1 MTNFKFWQNSKC
13 YKTQT
18 VTKPQW
24 WQTIKLFIV
33 NCSHFYLFSAT
44 QQQQKSLIAME
55 DNLKHTKG
63 ILDPRTPLF
72 SKSDWTLQSSWS
84 LFLPSL
90 TICSCCDTHADS
102 YWMLWVERI
111 LWVFHNIP
119 TQIHQIITFSS
130 DKRLTLAIKILKYK
144 FMFIFSFFLYFT
156 KIKLQGNIQSAVH
169 RQAVRIYL
177 KLTALHGRNFW
188 TNHGI
193 QNLTR
198 FELSYSTV
206 KPFRNDSDSNN
217 I

>member
-13 YKTQT
+13 CKTQT

-24 WQTIKLFIV
+24 WQTIKFFII

-44 QQQQKSLIAME
+44 QQQQVSLIAME
-55 DNLKHTKG
+55 DNFKHTKG

-72 SKSDWTLQSSWS
+72 SKSGWTLRSSWS
-84 LFLPSL
+84 LFFPSL

-102 YWMLWVERI
+102 YWILWVERI

-130 DKRLTLAIKILKYK
+130 DKRLTLAIKILMCQ
-144 FMFIFSFFLYFT
+144 FLFLYFIFFIFFYIFHQN
-156 KIKLQGNIQSAVH
+156 KIT
-169 RQAVRIYL
+169 RQYPRRCAQAGCQNLFKI
-177 KLTALHGRNFW
+177 TALHGQNFW
-188 TNHGI
+188 TKHGI

-206 KPFRNDSDSNN
+206 
-217 I
+217 